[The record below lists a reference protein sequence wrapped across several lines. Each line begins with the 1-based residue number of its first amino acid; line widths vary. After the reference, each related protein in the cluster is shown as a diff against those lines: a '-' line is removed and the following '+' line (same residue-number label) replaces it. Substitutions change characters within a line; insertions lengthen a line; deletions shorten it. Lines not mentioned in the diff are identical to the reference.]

1 MNSGQANSIAIR
13 LILWSLA
20 LLAGLFVAA
29 WVGQV
34 LGGFILAY
42 HKIFIALWAV
52 FLIAI
57 LYLSRDPD
65 PLEPSD
71 LNAVVAP
78 AHGTVD
84 VIEPATE
91 AEFIKGACQRV
102 SIRVALTDVQ
112 VQYAP
117 LTGTV
122 AFFQHQRPLKDGGG
136 AGAASENLFIGLDAI
151 GRAGVKVG
159 LRLIGGTW
167 GRRILPW
174 VRSNDLV
181 TRSVRLGMMRPGS
194 RVDLYLPPDL
204 KLVVKVGDEV
214 AGGQSVVAKFA

>member
-1 MNSGQANSIAIR
+1 M
-13 LILWSLA
+13 
-20 LLAGLFVAA
+20 
-29 WVGQV
+29 
-34 LGGFILAY
+34 
-42 HKIFIALWAV
+42 
-52 FLIAI
+52 
-57 LYLSRDPD
+57 
-65 PLEPSD
+65 
-71 LNAVVAP
+71 NAVVAP

-136 AGAASENLFIGLDAI
+136 TGATSENLFIGLDAI

-159 LRLIGGTW
+159 VRLIGGTW

-214 AGGQSVVAKFA
+214 AGGQSVVVKFA